1 MIADTPEL
9 HLACWLAHG
18 TVSVEKNRVFGTGA
32 GGPCGKEIV
41 ICPQQLVF
49 LLMGISCN
57 LYIDDGD
64 Y

>member
-32 GGPCGKEIV
+32 GEPCGKEIV
-41 ICPQQLVF
+41 ILPIATSLS
-49 LLMGISCN
+49 LMGISCN
-57 LYIDDGD
+57 LYIDD
-64 Y
+64 

>member
-49 LLMGISCN
+49 FTNGNIL
-57 LYIDDGD
+57 
-64 Y
+64 